1 MSFTND
7 AGDLAALPWE
17 FVHLAGEDAFLAAE
31 TSLTLGRY
39 LEGEG
44 FHDADFQSP
53 DNKLRVLFVVCLPN
67 WPEYDDERAATRQL
81 INDLRQLGR
90 GGGLITTPSRMQ
102 LALYRGWHHDSVRAA
117 LAAFRDGE
125 DGGPVDVVHLI
136 ALFKRGGEHDDSA
149 A

>member
-17 FVHLAGEDAFLAAE
+17 FVHLAGENAFLAAE

-81 INDLRQLGR
+81 IIDLRQLGR

-102 LALYRGWHHDSVRAA
+102 LDLYGVGTTTVS
-117 LAAFRDGE
+117 
-125 DGGPVDVVHLI
+125 GPRSPHSGTERTADPSTLCT
-136 ALFKRGGEHDDSA
+136 
-149 A
+149 